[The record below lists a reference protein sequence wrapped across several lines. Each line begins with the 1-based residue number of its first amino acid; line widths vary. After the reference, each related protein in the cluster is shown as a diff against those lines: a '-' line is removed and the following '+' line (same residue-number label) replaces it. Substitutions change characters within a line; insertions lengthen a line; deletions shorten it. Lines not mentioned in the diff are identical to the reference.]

1 MIANTGSAYKFRTIA
16 VNSVGDSPIS
26 PESTVIVAA
35 EAPNA
40 PTNLARVYADGD
52 MITIQWVAPIE
63 TGGIPVIDYK
73 AFWDYGEGGQLVEI
87 ASTTNNNRLFTQSSD
102 VISGRTYSFTVVAV
116 NAVD

>member
-1 MIANTGSAYKFRTIA
+1 
-16 VNSVGDSPIS
+16 
-26 PESTVIVAA
+26 
-35 EAPNA
+35 
-40 PTNLARVYADGD
+40 

>member
-1 MIANTGSAYKFRTIA
+1 MTSYTLTANTGSAYKFRTIA
-16 VNSVGDSPIS
+16 ANSVGDSLIS

-40 PTNLARVYADGD
+40 PTNLERVYADGS

-73 AFWDYGEGGQLVEI
+73 AYWDFG
-87 ASTTNNNRLFTQSSD
+87 
-102 VISGRTYSFTVVAV
+102 
-116 NAVD
+116 